1 MLLRRL
7 RLCCAALPRDCVTA
21 CMWVTGLAGPG
32 PGVISTVSSLHPAH
46 LHHHHHGPRADGV
59 VLLVES
65 RGKELWLV
73 RGGRARPGRRHSA
86 DFSHE
91 SCVQYL
97 RTGLQRPHRATA
109 GQYRA
114 HTYLTLPR
122 PTRPADTSAGAKQYF
137 VFAIKYFL
145 MALNKNAPCPMSV
158 SIPGWCGPGGAAGRA
173 VTQIRARVRRPGR
186 RGPQLR
192 PARPPAGQL
201 RSGLSQQSHTSSHF
215 YFSSFILV
223 HAHSPT
229 LGPRPDVTQGWS
241 SPCSLPWR

>member
-1 MLLRRL
+1 MHAAAAVLGS
-7 RLCCAALPRDCVTA
+7 AALPRDCVTA

-32 PGVISTVSSLHPAH
+32 PGVISTVSTSTLHTSTTTTAPEQTVLCCWLKVAGKNCGWCGVAGLGLAAATLQIFHMKVAYNICVPASSARTA
-46 LHHHHHGPRADGV
+46 PRLG
-59 VLLVES
+59 S
-65 RGKELWLV
+65 
-73 RGGRARPGRRHSA
+73 
-86 DFSHE
+86 
-91 SCVQYL
+91 
-97 RTGLQRPHRATA
+97 T
-109 GQYRA
+109 A
-114 HTYLTLPR
+114 HTHHLTHPR

-145 MALNKNAPCPMSV
+145 IALNKSAPGPMSV

>member
-1 MLLRRL
+1 M
-7 RLCCAALPRDCVTA
+7 
-21 CMWVTGLAGPG
+21 
-32 PGVISTVSSLHPAH
+32 
-46 LHHHHHGPRADGV
+46 
-59 VLLVES
+59 LLVES

-114 HTYLTLPR
+114 HTHLTLPR

-229 LGPRPDVTQGWS
+229 LGPRPDVTQGSS